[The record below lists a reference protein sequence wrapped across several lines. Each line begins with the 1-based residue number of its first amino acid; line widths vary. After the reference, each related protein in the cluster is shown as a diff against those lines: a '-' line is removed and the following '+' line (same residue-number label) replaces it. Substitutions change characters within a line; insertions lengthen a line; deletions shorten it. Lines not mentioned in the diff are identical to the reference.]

1 MKVLHIYPKTNNLI
15 RQHVM
20 LLADGMRQSA
30 DMFTAD
36 SGMNLRQQ
44 IIAQKPDILHCH
56 GCWNQKMARA
66 TRTARHQGV
75 RVVITP
81 HGQLEPWIVR
91 QQSVQDKVVNTL
103 LWQKEAITNAY
114 AIITLGKLERSNFL
128 KLDWNPRVE
137 EIHNAVTTNTITP
150 EKMCS
155 ETFAVYQKV
164 IDSNTLEQ
172 LDDLSQKALRTIIKA
187 GIMGDRRWCRSID
200 SIKYPQDIDWRR
212 LLIYAEHENIRN
224 YVDYGITVLGLPIP
238 PIDTEKIAAYFPNG
252 YTRPQ
257 PIKQIIGDYQGDE
270 TAYLMKM
277 IRQMNKQ
284 PLLLHLIEFTRE
296 LYRDTVND
304 DLLTTALEDKSLT
317 KSTESLMQVL
327 QEQTELDEGYMPLPQ
342 KDNRYTANIRK
353 QITNHLK
360 I

>member
-1 MKVLHIYPKTNNLI
+1 MKVLHIYPKNNDLI

-30 DMFTAD
+30 NILTAD

-44 IIAQKPDILHCH
+44 ITEQEPDIVHCH

-66 TRTARHQGV
+66 TRTARHHGA

-81 HGQLEPWIVR
+81 HGQLEPWMVNK
-91 QQSVQDKVVNTL
+91 QSVQNKVVNAL
-103 LWQKEAITNAY
+103 LWQKEAIANAY
-114 AIITLGKLERSNFL
+114 AIITLGKFERSNFQ
-128 KLDWNPRVE
+128 KLNWNPRVE

-150 EKMCS
+150 EKMCT

-164 IDSNTLEQ
+164 MDSNTVEQ
-172 LDDLSQKALRTIIKA
+172 LDDLSLKALAVIIKV
-187 GIMGDRRWCRSID
+187 GIMEDRRWCKSLD
-200 SIKYPQDIDWRR
+200 SIRYPQDIDWRR

-224 YVDYGITVLGLPIP
+224 YVDYGITILGLPLP
-238 PIDTEKIAAYFPNG
+238 PIDTEKIAAYFPDN
-252 YTRPQ
+252 YTRPL
-257 PIKQIIGDYQGDE
+257 PIKEIIGNYQGDE

-277 IRQMNKQ
+277 IRQINKQ
-284 PLLLHLIEFTRE
+284 PLLLHLIEFSRE

-304 DLLTTALEDKSLT
+304 DLLATALEDKGLT
-317 KSTESLMQVL
+317 KYAESLMQVL
-327 QEQTELDEGYMPLPQ
+327 QEQTELDEGYMPLPP
-342 KDNRYTANIRK
+342 KDNRQTTNIRK